1 MRTIFA
7 TIQRCFPA
15 TFARLAASGGPAA
28 DITVADVAALAQVLP
43 NHGAVPAWIHCG
55 DRRIHCAPSAHDVV
69 AQHNVTVNGPLAGQ
83 VIVVTGAASGLGL
96 GIARGVYAAGA
107 CVLFTDIDAEGLAR
121 ISSEF
126 TDAPRMQTTRMNV
139 TDEVSVAAAFDL
151 ALNTWGRVDGLACCA
166 GVAPS
171 FNLVDFPVEQF
182 RLTNEINL
190 TGYFLC
196 AREFARIATAQGHG
210 GSMVFLSSK
219 SGLEPSK
226 ANTAYNATK
235 AGELHMSRGWAL
247 ELGRDG
253 IRSNCIAPG
262 NVFEGS
268 KIWNPTYIAAAAK
281 KKGITPD
288 QVIPYYMSL
297 TALNRDIK
305 PDDIAN
311 ATVFLLSD
319 AARCVTGQVLVVD
332 AGQVFT
338 R

>member
-1 MRTIFA
+1 MRTVFT
-7 TIQRCFPA
+7 TIQRCFPD
-15 TFARLAASGGPAA
+15 TFARLADTGGPAA
-28 DITVADVAALAQVLP
+28 DIAVDDVATLAQVLP
-43 NHGAVPAWIHCG
+43 NHGTAPAWIHCG
-55 DRRIHCAPSAHDVV
+55 DHRIHCAVSPHDLVARHDVMV
-69 AQHNVTVNGPLAGQ
+69 EGPLRGQ
-83 VIVVTGAASGLGL
+83 VILVTGAASGLGL
-96 GIARGVYAAGA
+96 GIARGAYAAGA
-107 CVLFTDIDAEGLAR
+107 CVLLTDIDASGLTEVAASFADPVR
-121 ISSEF
+121 VH
-126 TDAPRMQTTRMNV
+126 TALLNV
-139 TDEVSVAAAFDL
+139 TDETAVAAAFDA
-151 ALNTWGRVDGLACCA
+151 ALVRWGRIDGLACCA

-171 FNLVDFPVEQF
+171 YPLVEFPLAQF
-182 RLTNEINL
+182 RLANEINL

-196 AREFARIATAQGHG
+196 AREFARIAIAQGHG

-219 SGLEPSK
+219 SGLEASK

-235 AGELHMSRGWAL
+235 AGELHMARGWAL
-247 ELGRDG
+247 ELGRAG

-281 KKGITPD
+281 KKGIAPD
-288 QVIPYYMSL
+288 EVIPHYVGL

-311 ATVFLLSD
+311 AAVYLLSD

-332 AGQVFT
+332 SGQVFA